1 MIDHAEPTFLF
12 VATVIR
18 DGMVEIEVRQNIT
31 RRSVFRV
38 PVISMSEGIEKLR
51 GLVRPGFEWKLDALS
66 QLTEPGQRVEGQLE
80 CSIDELRAAG
90 FSPEQP

>member
-1 MIDHAEPTFLF
+1 MIDHAKPTFLF

-18 DGMVEIEVRQNIT
+18 DGMVEIEVRQDIP

-38 PVISMSEGIEKLR
+38 PVLSMNDAIERLHR
-51 GLVRPGFEWKLDALS
+51 LVRPGFQWKLDALS
-66 QLTEPGQRVEGQLE
+66 QLTEPGQRIEGQLE

-90 FSPEQP
+90 FSPEHP

>member
-12 VATVIR
+12 IATTIR
-18 DGMVEIEVRQNIT
+18 DGMVEIEVRQNVP

-38 PVISMSEGIEKLR
+38 PVIPMNDGIEKLR
-51 GLVRPGFEWKLDALS
+51 ELVRPGFQWKLDALS

-80 CSIDELRAAG
+80 CSLDELRAAG
-90 FSPEQP
+90 FAPERP